1 VRFSRKA
8 VALACVTGDAGANHV
23 FPSRATAP
31 VTWHHVI
38 EIKIAPIEELAAI
51 LASVLVSLEYVVAR
65 EFYFLLWKPIEHQ
78 QHDHPRDADFE

>member
-1 VRFSRKA
+1 
-8 VALACVTGDAGANHV
+8 
-23 FPSRATAP
+23 
-31 VTWHHVI
+31 VI